1 MIYLLRHG
9 ETLWNAEGRI
19 QGQRDSVLS
28 PRGERQA
35 SAMGRRLAG
44 LLNGRADVALV
55 SSPLG
60 RTRQTAAL
68 VAQAIG
74 HDAARIVADD
84 RLKEISWGGWEG
96 FTRPEIDRRWP
107 GALAERYADAA
118 TRWSHCPPGGES
130 FASSS
135 ARAMD
140 WLHAARKI
148 DGVVVAVAHGAI
160 GRVLRGLH
168 ARLGPEEALALD
180 EPQDAFFRLHAR
192 GIDRIAAER

>member
-9 ETLWNAEGRI
+9 ETLWNRERRI
-19 QGQRDSVLS
+19 QGHLDSALS
-28 PRGERQA
+28 PRGEAQA
-35 SAMGRRLAG
+35 RAMGRTLAG
-44 LLNGRADVALV
+44 LLDGHTLTLMT
-55 SSPLG
+55 SPLG

-84 RLKEISWGGWEG
+84 RLKEISWGGWDG